1 MEGFKSHMKGK
12 GYSWMFD
19 AEDAED
25 DDDRRPLM
33 EELEIDPASVPF
45 FSFFP
50 FCHARCW
57 ECLECG
63 GERPSEMQLQ
73 RGEVVA
79 SAACGAACGAAA
91 VLWLLWPQRDRPARQ
106 SPPTS
111 LEGIIEYHQLWVRA
125 DGSTSVAQGLSFS
138 GLERK
143 GYSGTPQY
151 VREFGPSDFVVK
163 RTLVTQMTGD
173 NPWHYAPSAQ
183 FVVVLSGAWFVKGT
197 DGRTTVFRPGD
208 VLYQDNTKAHPA
220 AKDGTQQAMHFSG
233 VAPGETICSQ
243 LIIQVERSASVNNP
257 GEWGGIR

>member
-1 MEGFKSHMKGK
+1 
-12 GYSWMFD
+12 
-19 AEDAED
+19 
-25 DDDRRPLM
+25 
-33 EELEIDPASVPF
+33 
-45 FSFFP
+45 
-50 FCHARCW
+50 
-57 ECLECG
+57 
-63 GERPSEMQLQ
+63 MQLVA
-73 RGEVVA
+73 RGEFVA

-91 VLWLLWPQRDRPARQ
+91 VLWLLRSQPDRPKRR

-111 LEGIIEYHQLWVRA
+111 LEGIIEYSQLWVRA
-125 DGSTSVAQGLSFS
+125 DGSTSVTQGLSFS

-197 DGRTTVFRPGD
+197 DGSTTVFRPGD

-220 AKDGTQQAMHFSG
+220 AKDGTQRAMHYSG
-233 VAPGETICSQ
+233 VAPGETTCSQ